1 MAGGKRQDREDVPD
15 RRDYDFT
22 NAVRGLHYIAP
33 RGIVR
38 VSIDEDVAS
47 YFSTDDSVNDALRS
61 LIAEGRAPKPRNE

>member
-1 MAGGKRQDREDVPD
+1 MPRRKRETPDDVPD

-38 VSIDEDVAS
+38 VSIDQDVAA
-47 YFSTDDSVNDALRS
+47 YYSTDDSVNDALRL
-61 LIAEGRAPKPRNE
+61 LIAQGRAPKPHND